1 MLNSKL
7 VILKQ
12 QYQLW
17 LLALSFFTRIP
28 VTLPDTIKP
37 AMLSEASRYFAL
49 VGCFISLLLAVVF
62 YLTQLILPLEISVI
76 LTMACNLLLTGAFHE
91 DGWADV
97 WDGFGGGWSVEQK
110 LNIMKDSRLGTYG
123 AAALVLVLLLK
134 YQSLLVLANS
144 VVFVSFALL
153 LSNTISRTLATSLIF
168 SMAYVSE
175 DAKSKVKPIAN
186 QLSLTSL
193 MILLFTGLLLLL
205 VGIVFQQISLVQAVI
220 LITVLWITRMVF
232 IIWFN
237 KQLGGFTGD
246 CLGAAQIGSELV
258 IYLSLIIFNTF

>member
-1 MLNSKL
+1 MLNNSI
-7 VILKQ
+7 VMLKQ

-28 VTLPDTIKP
+28 VTLPETVKP

-49 VGCFISLLLAVVF
+49 VGCFIGGLLALVF
-62 YLTQLILPLEISVI
+62 YLTQLILPLEIALI

-144 VVFVSFALL
+144 AVYIGFVLL
-153 LSNTISRTLATSLIF
+153 LANTLSRTLATSLIF

-193 MILLFTGLLLLL
+193 LVLLFTGLVVLFVAVFCQQVSLEQALLL
-205 VGIVFQQISLVQAVI
+205 IVFL
-220 LITVLWITRMVF
+220 LITRLLL

-237 KQLGGFTGD
+237 KQLGGYTGD

-258 IYLSLIIFNTF
+258 IYLSLIIFNSF